1 MPDIQKKLPPQTGKF
16 GISERFGDTNNQLSV
31 ASFSGKQ
38 KSVRKKTKPPGLLH
52 NLEGK
57 PDVSA
62 LKIAR
67 FNSFFKKLDANIL
80 NCWPFNFRKGCFAE
94 AKSLKNET

>member
-62 LKIAR
+62 LLRSSLITKPWAQLSGEVSQI
-67 FNSFFKKLDANIL
+67 FIQCVSGPPTLTNI
-80 NCWPFNFRKGCFAE
+80 K
-94 AKSLKNET
+94 